1 MLTTAPTYDLGT
13 IKNEYNLDTTYNL
26 MSGTL
31 APGESVTYNL
41 YLWIDENADNSIM
54 GNTFTGKVLIYN
66 YM

>member
-1 MLTTAPTYDLGT
+1 
-13 IKNEYNLDTTYNL
+13 